1 VYRLKKEFNV
11 TTSLLSPLKAQK
23 PLPKPFRIAPALRED
38 LLSPEISPQ
47 SVLLINPFYA
57 KDPNSSFGK
66 HVLTPTLALTSV
78 AATTPEQWSVQIWD
92 ENLLQGHPPTEPFP
106 AVVGITVHLTFAAR
120 AYELADWYR
129 KRGSKII
136 LGGLHVQSCTD
147 ECRPYADALVLGEGV
162 QVWSE
167 LLTDIDNDELKPTY
181 SGSFKKQY
189 RKEPAPRR
197 ELLEKRQFLTRTS
210 MIASRGCHN
219 RCNFCYLSTEG
230 MHMPYQ
236 MLEVEQIVRQVE
248 TEKAKYI
255 VFTDNNLGSRPKFL
269 YALCDALETL
279 NIIWSCAISI
289 DVTDD
294 PALVK
299 RMAQSGCTG
308 VFVGF
313 ESLNEDSMI
322 YTGKNTPMP
331 HDYARRVKIFHSVG
345 IQINGSFV
353 LGFDH
358 DKPEVFEKTI
368 AWIEENK
375 LESGNFQILTPYPG
389 TPLFKQMEEEGRIL
403 HKDWSKYDTGHVVFE
418 PKHMT
423 PEELQTGYEQ
433 VYQRHNSFKSIWV
446 RRPEH
451 TSSVLP
457 YLGSAYLYRKANWL
471 WYFLIKH
478 NLTNAVWE
486 PLVELNRLHHVL
498 FRKSLDAKSTHSKI
512 VAIPPSV

>member
-1 VYRLKKEFNV
+1 
-11 TTSLLSPLKAQK
+11 
-23 PLPKPFRIAPALRED
+23 
-38 LLSPEISPQ
+38 
-47 SVLLINPFYA
+47 
-57 KDPNSSFGK
+57 
-66 HVLTPTLALTSV
+66 
-78 AATTPEQWSVQIWD
+78 
-92 ENLLQGHPPTEPFP
+92 
-106 AVVGITVHLTFAAR
+106 
-120 AYELADWYR
+120 
-129 KRGSKII
+129 
-136 LGGLHVQSCTD
+136 
-147 ECRPYADALVLGEGV
+147 
-162 QVWSE
+162 
-167 LLTDIDNDELKPTY
+167 
-181 SGSFKKQY
+181 
-189 RKEPAPRR
+189 
-197 ELLEKRQFLTRTS
+197 
-210 MIASRGCHN
+210 M
-219 RCNFCYLSTEG
+219 
-230 MHMPYQ
+230 
-236 MLEVEQIVRQVE
+236 
-248 TEKAKYI
+248 
-255 VFTDNNLGSRPKFL
+255 
-269 YALCDALETL
+269 
-279 NIIWSCAISI
+279 
-289 DVTDD
+289 
-294 PALVK
+294 
-299 RMAQSGCTG
+299 
-308 VFVGF
+308 
-313 ESLNEDSMI
+313 
-322 YTGKNTPMP
+322 
-331 HDYARRVKIFHSVG
+331 G

-358 DKPEVFEKTI
+358 DKPDVFEKTI